1 MMERRAF
8 VFGTAGIALGAS
20 VATGQAG
27 AAAHSGGLITTYVAN
42 LREHGGR
49 TGVPS
54 AGTKVALMR
63 ERDREYDPLSIAV
76 IAPDGRKLGY
86 LPAVHG
92 AILAPLMDAGLRFE
106 AAAGDGA
113 SGSNPRLELLLEPRG
128 ITV

>member
-1 MMERRAF
+1 MERRAF
-8 VFGTAGIALGAS
+8 VLGGAGIALGAS
-20 VATGQAG
+20 VAAGSTG
-27 AAAHSGGLITTYVAN
+27 AASPSGRPITTYVAN

-54 AGTKVALMR
+54 PGTKVVLMR
-63 ERDREYDPLSIAV
+63 ERDRDYDPLSIAV

-92 AILAPLMDAGLRFE
+92 TILAPLMDAGLRFE
-106 AAAGDGA
+106 AATGDGA
-113 SGSNPRLELLLEPRG
+113 SGPSPRLELLLEPRG